1 MVKAKAVL
9 QMAGGNALS
18 KRLSEVAAMDEV
30 KAAKMQAEY
39 EAQQDA
45 ALHKKRVD
53 RQEQQQLLL
62 QTRQQQVSQA
72 VYELRQ
78 CMHCA
83 TGCLYSC

>member
-1 MVKAKAVL
+1 
-9 QMAGGNALS
+9 MAGGNALS

-45 ALHKKRVD
+45 ALHKKRMD

-62 QTRQQQVSQA
+62 HTRQQQVIQA
-72 VYELRQ
+72 VHELQQ
-78 CMHCA
+78 CMHCL
-83 TGCLYSC
+83 CSC